1 MINIQS
7 VEDLKGKKIL
17 VVGLGQTG
25 VSLARFLVRH
35 EAEVTIADHKSA
47 AELSDYLKKVSDLPV
62 KLQLEG
68 LLPSIFMNQ
77 DAVVVSPG
85 VPVNIKLFDHVKSKG
100 VWVTGEFEFSSL
112 FIKEPMIVVTGTN
125 GKTSVVHLIDA
136 FLKQSGIN
144 VWTGGNYSLPLSEY
158 LYQDQQKADVL
169 VIEASSFMLEH
180 VDRMVPSCIVFTNFA
195 ENHLDRHKTVKNY
208 LSMKR
213 NVFKNTNF
221 KTLSILNADD
231 RTVLEIAHDP
241 VVQRGPIFYFSRKKS
256 LEPQIMKIGGA
267 VMVDDQIQ
275 VRTGPKTEHYSMENI
290 KVVGPHVYEN
300 IMTAILASS
309 QYGAQWSKIQEVLSS
324 YKGQEHRME
333 YVRRVGGVT
342 FYNDSKATNVH
353 AVMRAIDSFDEN
365 LILIMGGKDT
375 GLNFEPLKDRI
386 QRKVKNLILIGEAK
400 ERINR
405 HVGDYSETFLI
416 GTFEEAVQIAYE
428 KSRIGDTVLLSPG
441 CPSFDYF
448 NSYKERGQLFKKII
462 NELK

>member
-1 MINIQS
+1 MIQIQS
-7 VEDLKGKKIL
+7 VEDLKDKKIL

-35 EAEVTIADHKSA
+35 EAQVTVADHKST
-47 AELSDYLKKVSDLPV
+47 AELSDHLKKVADLPI

-68 LLPSIFMNQ
+68 LLPSVFLNQ
-77 DAVVVSPG
+77 DVVIVSPG

-100 VWVTGEFEFSSL
+100 IWVTGEFEFCSR
-112 FIKEPMIVVTGTN
+112 FVKEPMIVVTGTN
-125 GKTSVVHLIDA
+125 GKTSVVHLIDL
-136 FLKQSGIN
+136 FLKKSGVK
-144 VWTGGNYSLPLSEY
+144 VWSGGNYSLPLSEY
-158 LYQDQQKADVL
+158 LCQDEKADVL

-180 VDRMVPSCIVFTNFA
+180 IDRMTPSCIVFTNFA

-213 NVFKNTNF
+213 KVFKNTNL

-241 VVQRGPIFYFSRKKS
+241 VVQRGCIIYFSRKKS

-267 VMVDDQIQ
+267 VMVDDQIH
-275 VRTGPKTEHYSMENI
+275 VRTGPKTEHYSMENV
-290 KVVGPHVYEN
+290 KVIGPHVYEN
-300 IMTAILASS
+300 IMTAILASLE
-309 QYGAQWSKIQEVLSS
+309 YKAQWSKIQEVLSD
-324 YKGQEHRME
+324 YKGHEHRME
-333 YVRRVGGVT
+333 YVRKVGGVN

-375 GLNFEPLKDRI
+375 GHNFEPLKERI

-405 HVGDYSETFLI
+405 HVGDSSETFVI

-448 NSYKERGQLFKKII
+448 NSYKERGNLFKKIV